1 MKSWAP
7 IIGAVVVLSL
17 AAGVIFYTRSR
28 GVSPTEPLPTP
39 SPTIAVQLA
48 KEKQPEIKLAFS
60 SDGHYATVSISSLAA
75 DYLEYNLIYD
85 AVVKGSKLQTGVNA
99 TATITGKSTYSQ
111 KQLLGSESSGK
122 FTYHEKIQNAVME
135 LTLRDASNRSI
146 FTATYPFTASPGS
159 SVTLIPGE

>member
-7 IIGAVVVLSL
+7 IIGAVIVLSL
-17 AAGVIFYTRSR
+17 AAGVIFYVRGK
-28 GVSPTEPLPTP
+28 GVSLVEPLPTP
-39 SPTIAVQLA
+39 SPNIAVQLA
-48 KEKQPEIKLAFS
+48 KEKQPEVKLAFS
-60 SDGHYATVSISSLAA
+60 ADGRYATVSISSLAA

-85 AVVKGSKLQTGVNA
+85 ATVKGSKLQTGVNA
-99 TATITGKSTYSQ
+99 TAAITGKSTYFQ

-146 FTATYPFTASPGS
+146 FAVTYPFTVVPGS